1 MTSYLIPVCRSFRK
15 SSSIEIVVHFVRK
28 VTNLIGASVTAGE
41 NSVVAGLVGQLAELL
56 SSSETVYPVFN
67 MAGRAA
73 R

>member
-1 MTSYLIPVCRSFRK
+1 M
-15 SSSIEIVVHFVRK
+15 HFVRK

-56 SSSETVYPVFN
+56 SSSETVYPVFS
-67 MAGRAA
+67 MAGLAA